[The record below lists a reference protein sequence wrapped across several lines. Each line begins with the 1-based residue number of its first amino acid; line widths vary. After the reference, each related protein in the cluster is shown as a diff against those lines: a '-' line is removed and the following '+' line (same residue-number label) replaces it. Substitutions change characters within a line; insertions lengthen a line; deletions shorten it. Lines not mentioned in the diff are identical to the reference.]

1 MYTSLESPRANALVI
16 LRVELADE
24 PFDVVLLGERGLEVA
39 VEYPIPIGLGRT
51 KFTTNLVAGVDGVK
65 VLVGELIGHLR
76 SPLLPLLPLLRRLQP
91 TLPERNP

>member
-1 MYTSLESPRANALVI
+1 MYTSLEGPRANALVV
-16 LRVELADE
+16 LSVELADE
-24 PFDVVLLGERGLEVA
+24 TFNVILLGEWGLKVA
-39 VEYPIPIGLGRT
+39 IKNPVTIGLGRT

-65 VLVGELIGHLR
+65 VLVSELIGHLR

>member
-24 PFDVVLLGERGLEVA
+24 PFDVVLLGEWGFKVA
-39 VEYPIPIGLGRT
+39 IKNPVTIGLRRT
-51 KFTTNLVAGVDGVK
+51 KLTTNLVAGVDGVK
-65 VLVGELIGHLR
+65 VLVSELIGHLR
-76 SPLLPLLPLLRRLQP
+76 SPLLPLLRRLQP